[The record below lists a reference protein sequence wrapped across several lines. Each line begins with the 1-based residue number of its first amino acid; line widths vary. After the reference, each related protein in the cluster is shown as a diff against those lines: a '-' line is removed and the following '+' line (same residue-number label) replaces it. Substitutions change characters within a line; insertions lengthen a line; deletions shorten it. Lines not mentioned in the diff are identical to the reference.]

1 MKIKY
6 FYQQIL
12 SHISVI
18 VIAFLL
24 LAILFTQFVETYIYE
39 EKADELRTYGETIL
53 TDLRHA
59 PHRQNETLEE
69 FGHVLQNRHIHFTL
83 FNEASTIIY
92 SVDGRRPN
100 IQLEDDEWQRVTEG
114 EVVVV
119 KQDYEHFS
127 EGATF
132 VLLPY
137 IQNGQFLGGI
147 LLAAPISGLS
157 KAISEMNAA
166 LWKSSLI
173 AALVVLLLSYVLAKL
188 HVRRINQLKQATS
201 KVAEGNYQVRLP
213 ETKFDEIGE
222 LSGDFNE
229 MVRQL
234 KRSYEEIEALENR
247 RRQFMADV
255 SHELK
260 TPLTTIRG
268 MIEGLEQDMI
278 PESEK
283 KRALQ
288 LAERETKR
296 LIRLVNENLDYE
308 KIRSNQIKLHFTE
321 VNVSEMLEIVKDQL
335 SQQAAEKNN
344 DLLVTAPKDLSLSV
358 DYDRMMQVLINI
370 VKNSIQFTES
380 GTITLNGYEAGDSI
394 ILEVID
400 DGIGMDEVE
409 VEQIWERFYKAGVSR
424 TESSFGEFG
433 LGLSIVKELVSLL
446 GGHITVES
454 EPGQGTRFTISFP
467 KTA

>member
-335 SQQAAEKNN
+335 SQQA
-344 DLLVTAPKDLSLSV
+344 
-358 DYDRMMQVLINI
+358 
-370 VKNSIQFTES
+370 
-380 GTITLNGYEAGDSI
+380 
-394 ILEVID
+394 
-400 DGIGMDEVE
+400 
-409 VEQIWERFYKAGVSR
+409 
-424 TESSFGEFG
+424 
-433 LGLSIVKELVSLL
+433 
-446 GGHITVES
+446 
-454 EPGQGTRFTISFP
+454 
-467 KTA
+467 

>member
-1 MKIKY
+1 
-6 FYQQIL
+6 
-12 SHISVI
+12 
-18 VIAFLL
+18 
-24 LAILFTQFVETYIYE
+24 
-39 EKADELRTYGETIL
+39 
-53 TDLRHA
+53 
-59 PHRQNETLEE
+59 
-69 FGHVLQNRHIHFTL
+69 
-83 FNEASTIIY
+83 
-92 SVDGRRPN
+92 
-100 IQLEDDEWQRVTEG
+100 
-114 EVVVV
+114 
-119 KQDYEHFS
+119 
-127 EGATF
+127 
-132 VLLPY
+132 
-137 IQNGQFLGGI
+137 
-147 LLAAPISGLS
+147 
-157 KAISEMNAA
+157 
-166 LWKSSLI
+166 
-173 AALVVLLLSYVLAKL
+173 
-188 HVRRINQLKQATS
+188 
-201 KVAEGNYQVRLP
+201 
-213 ETKFDEIGE
+213 
-222 LSGDFNE
+222 

>member
-1 MKIKY
+1 
-6 FYQQIL
+6 
-12 SHISVI
+12 
-18 VIAFLL
+18 
-24 LAILFTQFVETYIYE
+24 
-39 EKADELRTYGETIL
+39 
-53 TDLRHA
+53 
-59 PHRQNETLEE
+59 
-69 FGHVLQNRHIHFTL
+69 
-83 FNEASTIIY
+83 
-92 SVDGRRPN
+92 
-100 IQLEDDEWQRVTEG
+100 
-114 EVVVV
+114 
-119 KQDYEHFS
+119 
-127 EGATF
+127 
-132 VLLPY
+132 
-137 IQNGQFLGGI
+137 
-147 LLAAPISGLS
+147 
-157 KAISEMNAA
+157 
-166 LWKSSLI
+166 
-173 AALVVLLLSYVLAKL
+173 
-188 HVRRINQLKQATS
+188 VRRINQLKQATS

-344 DLLVTAPKDLSLSV
+344 NVLVTALKYLSLSL
-358 DYDRMMQVLINI
+358 DYDRMMQVLIYS
-370 VKNSIQFTES
+370 VMNSIQFTES
-380 GTITLNGYEAGDSI
+380 GTITLTGYEAGDSI
-394 ILEVID
+394 ISAVID
-400 DGIGMDEVE
+400 DGIRMDE
-409 VEQIWERFYKAGVSR
+409 F
-424 TESSFGEFG
+424 
-433 LGLSIVKELVSLL
+433 
-446 GGHITVES
+446 
-454 EPGQGTRFTISFP
+454 
-467 KTA
+467 